1 MIGVPGNDIRSE
13 FMSSIFRRSLSIK
26 DAKRRLMP
34 RLMRARVGVGNE
46 NMADAHELARGQR
59 RHVAKIEE
67 KRPAAEAKVDEQR
80 GIREGIIDEP
90 RLYEPGHSIPLRVR
104 PTPGL

>member
-1 MIGVPGNDIRSE
+1 MQRRGTVQAEPQQPIEACKMIH
-13 FMSSIFRRSLSIK
+13 
-26 DAKRRLMP
+26 
-34 RLMRARVGVGNE
+34 VGVGNE
-46 NMADAHELARGQR
+46 NMTDAHELARRQR

-67 KRPAAEAKVDEQR
+67 QRPAAEAEVDEQR

-90 RLYEPGHSIPLRVR
+90 GLHEPGHSIPLRVR